1 MQSYLIRRI
10 LLFIPTIFIVT
21 IIVFLLMRLV
31 PGDVVEL
38 MVMQHGAEQEAG
50 TMSELNAQVI
60 REMMGLDKPIHIQYI
75 NWVGDIFLHGSLGKS
90 LWSSSDVL
98 EEILNRLPVTF
109 ELGLMGMII
118 AQLIAIPVG
127 IISAIRQDSWL
138 DYLFRGL
145 AIMLIAMPGFWL
157 GTMITVYPSIW
168 WNWSPPM
175 ELVTFGENPFE
186 NLKMFI
192 LPAIVLGI
200 NLSGTTMRMTRTM
213 MLEVLRQDYTRT
225 AWAKGLRERAVVVRH
240 ALKNALIPVVTM
252 IGLYLPVL
260 VGGTVVIEQLFCLP
274 GMGRLVVQAIN
285 VRDYTVVS
293 GVNLIVASF
302 VMVAILLTD
311 MAYAWLDPRI
321 RFK

>member
-10 LLFIPTIFIVT
+10 LLFIPTVFIVT

-50 TMSELNAQVI
+50 SMSELNVQVI
-60 REMMGLDKPIHIQYI
+60 KEMMGLDKPIHIQYI

-98 EEILNRLPVTF
+98 EEIMNRLPVTF
-109 ELGLMGMII
+109 QLGLMGMII

-127 IISAIRQDSWL
+127 IISAIRQDTWL
-138 DYLFRGL
+138 DYLFRGT
-145 AIMLIAMPGFWL
+145 AILLIAMPGFWL

-175 ELVTFGENPFE
+175 ELVTFGDNPIE

-225 AWAKGLRERAVVVRH
+225 AWAKGLRERAVVLRH

-274 GMGRLVVQAIN
+274 GMGRLVVRAIT
-285 VRDYTVVS
+285 VRDYPIVS
-293 GVNLIVASF
+293 GVNLVVASF

>member
-1 MQSYLIRRI
+1 MQSYLIRRVF
-10 LLFIPTIFIVT
+10 LFIPTVFIVT
-21 IIVFLLMRLV
+21 VIVFLLMRMV

-60 REMMGLDKPIHIQYI
+60 REMMGLDKPIHMQYI

-90 LWSSSDVL
+90 LWTNADVL
-98 EEILNRLPVTF
+98 EEIMNRLPITF

-127 IISAIRQDSWL
+127 IISAIRQDTWL

-175 ELVTFGENPFE
+175 ELITFGDNPVE

-225 AWAKGLRERAVVVRH
+225 AWAKGLRERAVVMRH